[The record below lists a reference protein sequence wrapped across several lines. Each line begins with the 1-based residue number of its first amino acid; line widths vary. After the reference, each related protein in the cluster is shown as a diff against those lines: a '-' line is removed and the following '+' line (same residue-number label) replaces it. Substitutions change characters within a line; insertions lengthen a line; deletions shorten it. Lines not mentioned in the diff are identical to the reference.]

1 MDNQEIKI
9 QDLITEINRMPGRE
23 KNKLAKHVCL
33 FFLANDFN
41 VALKL
46 LQIFSDEDKHAIIRL
61 LLDEVK
67 SEDSISKKEGMKNQ
81 VVSFLKF
88 IQMHDPEFYAY
99 LFYLSCFKY
108 RDFVYNRKE
117 SYLEYFSQVDF
128 NKEAW
133 NVLLTPWFKVF
144 IKLIINVD
152 RVDIINY
159 IFNPKF
165 NQLIIDRVIPELQSV
180 TTHILTI
187 EKGKSKEKIDIYK
200 SDLERFWYLAT
211 LLEYTFKKDDE
222 DYNIFAIEDEML
234 LTNDGLDSARLAI
247 CRIRECA
254 IYFHFVN
261 LRQFAESVPS
271 ERIDDLNNFASYYFE
286 DEKGTEKLQNF
297 IWFQQANGIKEIPF
311 PR

>member
-33 FFLANDFN
+33 FFLASDFH

-81 VVSFLKF
+81 VVAFLKF

-99 LFYLSCFKY
+99 LFYLFCFKY

-117 SYLEYFSQVDF
+117 SYLEYFPQVDF
-128 NKEAW
+128 SKEAW
-133 NVLLTPWFKVF
+133 NILFTPWFKVF
-144 IKLIINVD
+144 IRLIINLD
-152 RVDIINY
+152 HEDIINY

-165 NQLIIDRVIPELQSV
+165 NQLIIDRVIPELLSV
-180 TTHILTI
+180 TTHILKI
-187 EKGKSKEKIDIYK
+187 EKGKSKGKIDIYK
-200 SDLERFWYLAT
+200 SDLDTFWYLTT
-211 LLEYTFKKDDE
+211 LLEFTFLKDDE

-254 IYFHFVN
+254 IYFQFVN
-261 LRQFAESVPS
+261 AGQFAESVPS
-271 ERIDDLNNFASYYFE
+271 ERVDDLNNFTHYYLE

-311 PR
+311 GK